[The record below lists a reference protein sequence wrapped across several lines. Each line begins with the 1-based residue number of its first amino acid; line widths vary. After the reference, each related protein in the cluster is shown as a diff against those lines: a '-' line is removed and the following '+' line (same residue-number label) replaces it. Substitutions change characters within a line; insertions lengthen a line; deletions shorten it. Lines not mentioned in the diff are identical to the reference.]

1 MHKKITKEL
10 LKNKKIKEVKII
22 NNIAHIS
29 YSGKLS
35 KNEIIKSITD
45 IDYIIKE
52 EYISD
57 KLQSLDTKIKLK
69 EFIIILAVIILIILS
84 LYDIFGF
91 NIFNVIPVI
100 DSNVSYIM
108 LIVTGL
114 LTSIHCVSMCGSIN
128 IYVSSSKQISGDV
141 KGLILYNIGRVMSYT
156 MIGGICGLIG
166 SVISFNNTIN
176 GIIILIASI
185 FMIILSLNMLGFTK
199 INLPKLIKI
208 NLNLKKKSSFL
219 IGVANGLMPCGPLQA
234 MQLYALSTGSF
245 VLGALSMFLFG
256 VGTVP
261 LMLGVGIILNFLKEE
276 KDYQIIKFDL
286 KYTNY
291 EDIILQK
298 NIPVKIIINV
308 DKKYLTNCNQ
318 ELYSLALDFRQKL
331 VEGEN
336 VIEFIPTEE
345 GDTYL
350 HVGWE

>member
-1 MHKKITKEL
+1 MHEKITKEL

-45 IDYIIKE
+45 IDYITKE
-52 EYISD
+52 EYKSD

-69 EFIIILAVIILIILS
+69 EFIIILALIILIILS
-84 LYDIFGF
+84 LYDIFDF

-208 NLNLKKKSSFL
+208 NLN
-219 IGVANGLMPCGPLQA
+219 
-234 MQLYALSTGSF
+234 
-245 VLGALSMFLFG
+245 
-256 VGTVP
+256 
-261 LMLGVGIILNFLKEE
+261 
-276 KDYQIIKFDL
+276 
-286 KYTNY
+286 
-291 EDIILQK
+291 
-298 NIPVKIIINV
+298 
-308 DKKYLTNCNQ
+308 
-318 ELYSLALDFRQKL
+318 
-331 VEGEN
+331 
-336 VIEFIPTEE
+336 
-345 GDTYL
+345 
-350 HVGWE
+350 